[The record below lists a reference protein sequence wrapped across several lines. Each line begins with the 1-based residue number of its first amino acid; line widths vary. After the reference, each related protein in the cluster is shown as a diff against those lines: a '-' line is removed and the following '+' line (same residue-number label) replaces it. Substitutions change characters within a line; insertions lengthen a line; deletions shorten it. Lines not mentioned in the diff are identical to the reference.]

1 MNQWDSIRQ
10 LARQKRAELEAIS
23 TSNTASE
30 VLSVAAQVT
39 QINTQELPADDSLLN
54 GADAVLDLDV
64 KMIWCNSE
72 IASDILD
79 YYKAHEFAHFW
90 LENQSFSCA
99 SIDLEARLAEEKS
112 PFGVD
117 RVENYNPK
125 ERREAQANV
134 FAREFL
140 LPALTLRTWFLDEH
154 WSAAKIAKFTGVPES
169 VVFRQLTDTLLLPSS
184 DEPPE
189 KKTNQPISKDI
200 NLDPSQKNAAH
211 ASNGPLLVEAG
222 PGTGKTHTLVGRVVH
237 LISER
242 GVNPNEILV
251 LTFSNKAAE
260 EMRQRVAEVFPDQ
273 ASQIWMGTFHSFGLE
288 LLRKYG
294 YAIGLSDSPKLLD
307 PVAALFLMEQLVPDL
322 NLDHYLNLYD
332 PLLPLRDILGAISR
346 AKDELIDPEEY
357 MHLANQMVEK
367 ADSDETI
374 ETAQKAVEVAH
385 VYTTFQAR
393 LDREHLLDFG
403 DLIFKSVQLFTQHSD
418 IAKDVQL
425 KYRHVLVDEY
435 QDVNRACALLLQ
447 GVSGDGSGLWVVGD
461 ARQSI
466 YRFRGAAPRN
476 MQLFP
481 KDFPGAVTVSLNQ
494 NYRTQPVVLNTFSAL
509 AKQMPAISN
518 LPFSEWEPDREQT
531 DGIVLMEVAD
541 DLDAEGYGIAKE
553 IHRQHDLGVDY
564 CDQAILCRSHTSL
577 ARIAAMLEQHGV
589 PILYIGDLFERE
601 EIRDLLSLIA
611 LASGDYRSI
620 VRIAHFPQYQIPAD
634 DVRRIISLA
643 SENNL
648 AFPHALSQLK
658 DTPEISEN
666 GRRGLGLLNRHLQD
680 ICFGR
685 GAWSFLAHYIFNR
698 SNYLRPFL
706 EENTLATQQQCLA
719 IYQFLQFVYDQ
730 ERFLGKDDNIK
741 SRLLDYIRRLEIFG
755 DEKQLRQIPEVS
767 QNIDAVRMLT
777 IHASKGLEF
786 RSVYLP
792 ILGSSYFPSRSH
804 PNPCPPPV
812 GMLTLDL
819 KEAHEQEEVCLFF
832 VALSRAKDFL
842 CLSRAERYSSY
853 RTSKPSK
860 LLSLIAPALQTPIDG
875 PVTWHS
881 DATKEETTFV
891 PEAPISN
898 VSNHPYNIKELDQYI
913 ICPKQYYYE
922 AVLGLPGKNEDSTYL
937 HFHLFLYDILGWI
950 REHAYQN
957 IVVNES
963 ALRDQMDA
971 VWETVGLTGH
981 PFEALYQKKAQEML
995 ARALS
1000 LHNQDTR
1007 IVKSE
1012 PIALELQAG
1021 SVTFMPDQIEVR
1033 PDNSR
1038 VFRRIRTGKLSS
1050 SELDKNIY
1058 AIYQTAA
1065 EQTNSIVFPEVF
1077 SLTSGEIQPITLTD
1091 RRINTR
1097 LERYNQAIIGIQNKD
1112 FQADPSDRFCP
1123 RCPHYFICPLIA
1135 DF

>member
-10 LARQKRAELEAIS
+10 LARQKRAELDAIS
-23 TSNTASE
+23 LSNTASE
-30 VLSVAAQVT
+30 VLTVAEQAT
-39 QINTQELPADDSLLN
+39 QINSQELPSDDSLLN
-54 GADAVLDLDV
+54 GADAVLDLEV
-64 KMIWCNSE
+64 NTIWCNSE
-72 IASDILD
+72 IPPDILD

-90 LENQSFSCA
+90 LENQSHSCA
-99 SIDLEARLAEEKS
+99 SNDLESRLAEEKS

-117 RVENYNPK
+117 RVDNYNPK

-140 LPALTLRTWFLDEH
+140 LPTPTLRTWFLEEH
-154 WSAAKIAKFTGVPES
+154 WSASKIANFTGVPES
-169 VVFRQLTDTLLLPSS
+169 VVFHQLTDTLLLPSS
-184 DEPPE
+184 GESSEE
-189 KKTNQPISKDI
+189 KPKRAFSKDI
-200 NLDPSQKNAAH
+200 NLDPSQEKAAH
-211 ASNGPLLVEAG
+211 VSNGPLLVEAG

-242 GVNPNEILV
+242 GVDPTEILV

-260 EMRQRVAEVFPDQ
+260 EMRERVAEVFPDQ

-294 YAIGLSDSPKLLD
+294 YAIGLSDSPSLLD

-322 NLDHYLNLYD
+322 NLNHYLNLYD

-367 ADSDETI
+367 ADSDETV
-374 ETAQKAVEVAH
+374 ETAQKAIEVAH
-385 VYTTFQAR
+385 VYATFQAH

-403 DLIFKSVQLFTQHSD
+403 DLLFKSVQLLTQHSD
-418 IAKDVQL
+418 IAKDVQS

-476 MQLFP
+476 MQLFS
-481 KDFPGAVTVSLNQ
+481 KDFPGAVTVALNR

-509 AKQMPAISN
+509 TKQMPAMSN
-518 LPFSEWEPDREQT
+518 LPFSEWETDRKQT
-531 DGIVLMEVAD
+531 DGDVRMEVAD
-541 DLDAEGYGIAKE
+541 DLDAEGLGIAEE
-553 IHRQHDLGVDY
+553 IHKQHDLGVAY
-564 CDQAILCRSHTSL
+564 HDQAILCRSHTSL
-577 ARIAAMLEQHGV
+577 ARIAAILEQHGI

-620 VRIAHFPQYQIPAD
+620 VRIAHYPQYQIPSE
-634 DVRRIISLA
+634 DVRQIISIA
-643 SENNL
+643 SENDL
-648 AFPHALSQLK
+648 LFPQAISQLK
-658 DTPEISEN
+658 NNLEISEK
-666 GRRGLGLLNRHLQD
+666 GQRGLGLLDHHLQD

-685 GAWSFLAHYIFNR
+685 GTWSFLAHYLFNR
-698 SNYLRPFL
+698 SDYLQPLL
-706 EENTLATQQQCLA
+706 EENNLETQQKCLA
-719 IYQFLQFVYDQ
+719 IYQFLNFVYDQ
-730 ERFLGKDDNIK
+730 ERILGYDNNSKI
-741 SRLLDYIRRLEIFG
+741 RLLNYIRRLEIFG

-792 ILGSSYFPSRSH
+792 ILGSTYFPSRRQH
-804 PNPCPPPV
+804 NPCPPPD
-812 GMLTLDL
+812 GMLELDP
-819 KEAHEQEEVCLFF
+819 KDAHDQEEVCLFF

-842 CLSRAERYSSY
+842 CLSRAKRYSSS
-853 RTSKPSK
+853 RKCNPSK
-860 LLSLIAPALQTPIDG
+860 LLGLIAPALPTPIDG
-875 PVTWHS
+875 LVTWHS
-881 DATKEETTFV
+881 DSTKEETNPVFQTSV
-891 PEAPISN
+891 VNKSDRSYN
-898 VSNHPYNIKELDQYI
+898 VKDLDQYL
-913 ICPKQYYYE
+913 ICPKRYYYE
-922 AVLGLPGKNEDSTYL
+922 ATLGLPGKNEDSAYL
-937 HFHLFLYDILGWI
+937 HFHHFLYEVLGWI
-950 REHAYQN
+950 QEQIHQDK
-957 IVVNES
+957 VVNEL
-963 ALRDQMDA
+963 ALRGQIDS
-971 VWETVGLTGH
+971 VWETAGLTNH

-1000 LHNQDTR
+1000 LHNQDKR

-1021 SVTFMPDQIEVR
+1021 SVTFVPDQIEVQ

-1065 EQTNSIVFPEVF
+1065 ELTDSIAFPEVF

-1097 LERYNQAIIGIQNKD
+1097 LDKYNQAIIGIQNKD
-1112 FQADPSDRFCP
+1112 FQAAPSDRNCP
-1123 RCPHYFICPLIA
+1123 RCPNYFICPLIA
-1135 DF
+1135 KF

>member
-1 MNQWDSIRQ
+1 
-10 LARQKRAELEAIS
+10 
-23 TSNTASE
+23 
-30 VLSVAAQVT
+30 
-39 QINTQELPADDSLLN
+39 
-54 GADAVLDLDV
+54 
-64 KMIWCNSE
+64 MIWCNSE
-72 IASDILD
+72 LD
-79 YYKAHEFAHFW
+79 PGLLAYYKAHEYAHFW
-90 LENQSFSCA
+90 LENLNSSCEA
-99 SIDLEARLAEEKS
+99 IDLEARLAEEKS

-117 RVENYNPK
+117 RVDNYNPK

-140 LPALTLRTWFLDEH
+140 LPTPTLRTWFMEEH
-154 WSAAKIAKFTGVPES
+154 WSASKIANFTGVPES

-184 DEPPE
+184 GESSEE
-189 KKTNQPISKDI
+189 KPKRVFSKDI
-200 NLDPSQKNAAH
+200 TLDPSQEKAAH

-242 GVNPNEILV
+242 GVDPTEILV

-260 EMRQRVAEVFPDQ
+260 EMRERVAEVFPDQ

-294 YAIGLSDSPKLLD
+294 YAIGLSNSPKLLD

-322 NLDHYLNLYD
+322 NLGHYLNLYD

-367 ADSDETI
+367 ADSDETV

-385 VYTTFQAR
+385 VYATFQAH
-393 LDREHLLDFG
+393 LNREHLLDFG
-403 DLIFKSVQLFTQHSD
+403 DLLFKSVQLLTQHSD
-418 IAKDVQL
+418 IAKDVQS

-447 GVSGDGSGLWVVGD
+447 GVSGDGFGLWVVGD

-476 MQLFP
+476 MQLFS
-481 KDFPGAVTVSLNQ
+481 KDFPGAVTVALNR
-494 NYRTQPVVLNTFSAL
+494 NYRTQPVVLNTFFAL
-509 AKQMPAISN
+509 AKKMPAMSN
-518 LPFSEWEPDREQT
+518 LPFSEWETDRKQT
-531 DGIVLMEVAD
+531 DGDVRMEVAD
-541 DLDAEGYGIAKE
+541 DLDAEGLGIAEE
-553 IHRQHDLGVDY
+553 IHKQHDLGVAY
-564 CDQAILCRSHTSL
+564 HDQAILCRSHTSL
-577 ARIAAMLEQHGV
+577 ARIAAILERHGV

-611 LASGDYRSI
+611 LAAGDCRSI
-620 VRIAHFPQYQIPAD
+620 VRIAHFPQYQIPPE
-634 DVRRIISLA
+634 DVRQIISIA
-643 SENNL
+643 SENDL
-648 AFPHALSQLK
+648 LFPQAISQLK
-658 DTPEISEN
+658 NNLEISEK
-666 GRRGLGLLNRHLQD
+666 GQKGLGLLDQHLRD

-685 GAWSFLAHYIFNR
+685 GTWSFLAHYLFNR
-698 SNYLRPFL
+698 SAYLQPLL
-706 EENTLATQQQCLA
+706 EENNLEAQQQCLA

-730 ERFLGKDDNIK
+730 ERILGYNNDSKA
-741 SRLLDYIRRLEIFG
+741 RLLNYIRRLEIFG

-792 ILGSSYFPSRSH
+792 ILGSTYFPSRRQN
-804 PNPCPPPV
+804 NPCPPPD
-812 GMLTLDL
+812 GMLELDPRDT
-819 KEAHEQEEVCLFF
+819 HDQEEVCLFF

-842 CLSRAERYSSY
+842 CLSRAKRYSSS
-853 RTSKPSK
+853 RKCNPSK
-860 LLSLIAPALQTPIDG
+860 LLGLISPALPTPIDG

-881 DATKEETTFV
+881 DSTKGETNTV
-891 PEAPISN
+891 PQTPILIESDSSYD
-898 VSNHPYNIKELDQYI
+898 VKDLDQYLL
-913 ICPKQYYYE
+913 CPKRYYYE
-922 AVLGLPGKNEDSTYL
+922 ASLGLPGKNEDSAYL
-937 HFHLFLYDILGWI
+937 HFHHFLYEVLGWI
-950 REHAYQN
+950 QEKIHQDK
-957 IVVNES
+957 VVNEF
-963 ALRDQMDA
+963 ALRNQIDSA
-971 VWETVGLTGH
+971 WETAGLTNH

-995 ARALS
+995 TRALS
-1000 LHNQDTR
+1000 LHNQDAR

-1021 SVTFMPDQIEVR
+1021 SVTFVPDQIEVR

-1065 EQTNSIVFPEVF
+1065 ELTDSIAFPEVF

-1091 RRINTR
+1091 RRINAR
-1097 LERYNQAIIGIQNKD
+1097 LDKYNQAIIGIQNKD
-1112 FQADPSDRFCP
+1112 FQAAPSDRNCP
-1123 RCPHYFICPLIA
+1123 RCPNYFICPLIA
-1135 DF
+1135 KF